1 MKSVSRAT
9 WTVARVSVTEKT
21 TGGGIGVL
29 LVVKFRP
36 ARAARDD
43 STLNMKR

>member
-1 MKSVSRAT
+1 MDSGAGQRH
-9 WTVARVSVTEKT
+9 RENN
-21 TGGGIGVL
+21 GGGIGVL
-29 LVVKFRP
+29 LIVKFRP